1 MTGTTSRIP
10 CRVLPSMDASGPRQ
24 MALDHALLD
33 SVDRDPS
40 SAVFR
45 TYTWTDPTLSLGYF
59 QSVTLAEEDPRFAGA
74 SVVRRPS
81 GGGAIWHDRDLTYA
95 LVVPR
100 SLKLAGRASDL
111 YRAVHRAIATRLARL
126 GIEVRS
132 RGQEEVPETRPF
144 LCFLDHD
151 PEDLVFQTSKVV
163 GSAQRRRPSAV
174 LQHGSILLQ
183 RSPSV
188 PELPGLRELSG
199 ASTDSLPAFPEEFFH
214 SLGLDPQPSGFSD
227 EEAREADR
235 LEAEVYRNP
244 EWTRRR

>member
-1 MTGTTSRIP
+1 MLLIP
-10 CRVLPSMDASGPRQ
+10 CRVLPSLDAEGPRQ

-59 QSVTLAEEDPRFAGA
+59 QSIRLAEVDPRFAGA
-74 SVVRRPS
+74 SIVRRPS

-100 SLKLAGRASDL
+100 SLKVAGRASDL
-111 YRAVHRAIATRLARL
+111 YRAVHRTIAGRLAQL
-126 GIEVRS
+126 GVEVRP
-132 RGQEEVPETRPF
+132 RGKDKAPESRPF

-151 PEDLVFQTSKVV
+151 PEDLVIDSSKVV

-183 RSPSV
+183 RSATV
-188 PELPGLRELSG
+188 PELPGLRELAG
-199 ASTDSLPAFPEEFFH
+199 VSTDDLPAFPEQFFH
-214 SLGLDPQPSGFSD
+214 SRGIDPRPAGLSD

-235 LEAEVYRNP
+235 LEAEVYRNSG
-244 EWTRRR
+244 WTRRR